1 MCVSAAR
8 RWGWQDKREGTQV
21 LKMLRKSTKF
31 NTTEDI
37 KYDIERKTVAEVAS
51 HNSLEKEGRKGL
63 GETKVLMVS
72 TPMHRI

>member
-1 MCVSAAR
+1 
-8 RWGWQDKREGTQV
+8 
-21 LKMLRKSTKF
+21 MLRKSTKF

-37 KYDIERKTVAEVAS
+37 KYDIGRKTVAEVAS